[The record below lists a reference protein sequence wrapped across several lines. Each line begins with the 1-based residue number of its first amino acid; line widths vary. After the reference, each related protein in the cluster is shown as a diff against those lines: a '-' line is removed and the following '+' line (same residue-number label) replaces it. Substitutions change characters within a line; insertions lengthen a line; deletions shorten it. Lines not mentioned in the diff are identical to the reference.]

1 MPVQNLL
8 DINTDKLFEDH
19 TISEIIETQKK
30 LQTEIERKREELR
43 TMVGYVKLFPA
54 EMKSQFKVSYLENST
69 ILIWYIVIM
78 LIVCH

>member
-19 TISEIIETQKK
+19 TISEILEIQKK

-43 TMVGYVKLFPA
+43 TMVG
-54 EMKSQFKVSYLENST
+54 
-69 ILIWYIVIM
+69 
-78 LIVCH
+78 